1 MLRKQGSS
9 KNGILEDASH
19 LELILHALICYLLS
33 KLPKR
38 SILPILSK
46 ELSNSEIF
54 ERIDIL
60 KIIKTKINKRNIG
73 SRVSKEIFLKIKN
86 E

>member
-1 MLRKQGSS
+1 
-9 KNGILEDASH
+9 
-19 LELILHALICYLLS
+19 LS
-33 KLPKR
+33 KLPKV

-46 ELSNSEIF
+46 ELSNSAIF

-60 KIIKTKINKRNIG
+60 KIIKTKINKKNIG